1 MDVSFAVEF
10 IPVDGRADALC
21 TVNKR
26 GSDVLSAIVWRHN
39 GTVIQPIPNR
49 IIIDTDLV
57 IGRSELEIDSVV
69 LSDAGTYSCQAAFS
83 IPNGESIITSATL
96 RIASELNCRTVSR

>member
-1 MDVSFAVEF
+1 MDVSFAIEF
-10 IPVDGRADALC
+10 IPVDARADALC

-26 GSDVLSAIVWRHN
+26 GSDVVSAIVWRHN

-57 IGRSELEIDSVV
+57 IGESELEIHSLV
-69 LSDAGTYSCQAAFS
+69 LSDAGTYTCQATFI
-83 IPNGESIITSATL
+83 IPNGESVITSATL
-96 RIASELNCRTVSR
+96 RVASELTCRTVSR